1 MAFDVNNL
9 TGAQIA
15 NVEDLA
21 KQSIATFGDENFPQA
36 RLIFA
41 LAFQA
46 HRANGG
52 GGTYNAFMAET
63 TMDQAQALL
72 GIEDDPADEPD
83 DEHDDEAGA
92 ADELTVADDEPADGA
107 DFQPGPGL
115 LPR

>member
-63 TMDQAQALL
+63 TMEQAQALL

-83 DEHDDEAGA
+83 DEAGDA
-92 ADELTVADDEPADGA
+92 GDADELTVADDEPADGA